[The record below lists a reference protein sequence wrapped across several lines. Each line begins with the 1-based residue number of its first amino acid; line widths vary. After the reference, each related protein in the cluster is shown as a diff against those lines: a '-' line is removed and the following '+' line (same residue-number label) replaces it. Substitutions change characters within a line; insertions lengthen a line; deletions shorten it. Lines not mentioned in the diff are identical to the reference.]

1 MINWHSRF
9 RNKQFL
15 AAIASLVIMLI
26 KNTMGYDFI
35 SEDIDMIVDLVLTG
49 ITSIGVIVDPSTGGW
64 TDAIEFS
71 DPKMETFDAILDSLK
86 DLTGEDRD

>member
-15 AAIASLVIMLI
+15 AAIASLIIMLV
-26 KNTMGYDFI
+26 KNVVGYDVI
-35 SEDIDMIVDLVLTG
+35 SPDIDMIVDLVLTG
-49 ITSIGVIVDPSTGGW
+49 ITSIGVVVDPSTGGW
-64 TDAIEFS
+64 TDAIEFT
-71 DPKMETFDAILDSLK
+71 DPKMETLDAILDSLR

>member
-1 MINWHSRF
+1 MINWHSRI

-15 AAIASLVIMLI
+15 AAMASLVLMLV
-26 KNTMGYDFI
+26 KNIVGYDVI
-35 SEDIDMIVDLVLTG
+35 SPDIDMVVDLILTG
-49 ITSIGVIVDPSTGGW
+49 ITSVGVVVDPSTGGW

-71 DPKMETFDAILDSLK
+71 DPKMETLDAILDSLR